1 MNKALDDPHLRTKF
15 AANGA
20 FVRHMTPEELAA
32 FVQGEQK
39 TWRPIL
45 EAIAS
50 EVPK

>member
-1 MNKALDDPHLRTKF
+1 MSPAE
-15 AANGA
+15 
-20 FVRHMTPEELAA
+20 VAA

-45 EAIAS
+45 EAIAN